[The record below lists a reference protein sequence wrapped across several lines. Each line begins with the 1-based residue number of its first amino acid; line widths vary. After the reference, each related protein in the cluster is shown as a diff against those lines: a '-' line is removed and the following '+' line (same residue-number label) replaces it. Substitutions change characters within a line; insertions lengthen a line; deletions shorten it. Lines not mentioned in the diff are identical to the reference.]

1 MKRGREKTTH
11 SRDQFASLEVSGPID
26 EKGTTLHGKPFKAY
40 GTLRMSK
47 ALDARPVFFGDEP
60 IPFDYAEGIGSIMVA
75 FEINAAIDD
84 PAVFDA
90 IFNGDVEIVGQVKIK
105 GKNDAT

>member
-1 MKRGREKTTH
+1 MKRGAEATTH
-11 SRDQFASLEVSGPID
+11 TRDQFASLEVTGPLAD
-26 EKGTTLHGKPFKAY
+26 GSTLHAKPFKAY

-47 ALDARPVFFGDEP
+47 QLDASPVFADEP
-60 IPFDYAEGIGSIMVA
+60 TPIDYAEGVGTIMVA

-90 IFNGDVEIVGQVKIK
+90 MFNGDVEIVGQIKIK
-105 GKNDAT
+105 S